1 MSPVLDDLAL
11 EPGEPTL
18 AELVAVPG
26 RLVVDRTHVEVFVAL
41 DAVDL
46 AVRRR
51 ALDADPGWVPSLGRV
66 VRFHFVEPAAP

>member
-1 MSPVLDDLAL
+1 MLDDLAL
-11 EPGEPTL
+11 TPEEPTL

-26 RLVVDRTHVEVFVAL
+26 RLVVDRTHAEVVLAL

-66 VRFHFVEPAAP
+66 IRFHFVDGGTG